1 MLAKVVIGVKV
12 YFALVII
19 MQLLNKLTFELNS
32 AN

>member
-1 MLAKVVIGVKV
+1 MLARVVIGVKV

-19 MQLLNKLTFELNS
+19 MQLLKKLAFKLNS